1 MNSGCDCL
9 SSLSLAYLAILGSR
23 IDHPGVVTQG
33 GQTDDLIW
41 FLPCYA
47 SRLGFLARHGQQ
59 PWMVLLLCPSRTF
72 GQTQDAWYPQLSLR
86 LTNHPRLP
94 IALRAMEMAKW
105 INAFS
110 FSQAW

>member
-41 FLPCYA
+41 FLPRSA
-47 SRLGFLARHGQQ
+47 SRLGFLAWHGSSHGWFYCYV
-59 PWMVLLLCPSRTF
+59 PHAHSGKHRMCGTRSC
-72 GQTQDAWYPQLSLR
+72 LSASP
-86 LTNHPRLP
+86 TTHG
-94 IALRAMEMAKW
+94 
-105 INAFS
+105 
-110 FSQAW
+110 SQSL